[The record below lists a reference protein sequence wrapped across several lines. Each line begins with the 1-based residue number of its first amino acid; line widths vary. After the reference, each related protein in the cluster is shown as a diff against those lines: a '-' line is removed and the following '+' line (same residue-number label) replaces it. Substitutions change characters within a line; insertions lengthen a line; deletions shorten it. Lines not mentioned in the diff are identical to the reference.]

1 MLILYV
7 VALGIG
13 GTLLAASL
21 LLGGEHGDH
30 EHDFD
35 ADLDVDADVDVE
47 ADADADADHE
57 MDVAGAL
64 DVLMAWLPVFSLRF
78 WTFFLAFFGL
88 TGATLELFSL
98 QEPLIGGIVAGAVG
112 YFAGMTIVVTM
123 RRLKRNQPDSSV
135 GERDYIG
142 ATGVAVLPIARGK
155 TGKVRLQLKGR
166 SIELMADTEEDTR
179 FEIKD
184 EVMVYGI
191 TEDGRAIV
199 TKPEEA
205 AA

>member
-1 MLILYV
+1 MLVLYV

-30 EHDFD
+30 DHDVDFD
-35 ADLDVDADVDVE
+35 TDVDADAS
-47 ADADADADHE
+47 ADGDADH
-57 MDVAGAL
+57 DVDAAGAI
-64 DVLMAWLPVFSLRF
+64 DVVMSFFPFLSLRF

-88 TGATLELFSL
+88 TGSTIELMSL
-98 QEPLIGGIVAGAVG
+98 QGPVIGGVVSGVIG
-112 YFAGMTIVVTM
+112 YFAGMTIVMTM
-123 RRLKRNQPDSSV
+123 RRLKKSQSDSSV
-135 GERDYIG
+135 GETDYIG
-142 ATGVAVLPIARGK
+142 ATGVAMLPIARGK
-155 TGKVRLQLKGR
+155 TGKIRLELKGR
-166 SIELMADTEEDTR
+166 SVELIADTEEDVR

-184 EVMVYGI
+184 AVMVYGL

-199 TKPEEA
+199 TKPEDA